1 MAKYEIGDKVSAIVK
16 EKTKTTYNFYGG
28 MQCDDLYDC
37 KTKVVRPAFNIVGVV
52 SIRRKKTGGKVKI
65 VETADGKNYRLDKL
79 TNIVKLWHKEKRHT
93 LPIRIKK

>member
-1 MAKYEIGDKVSAIVK
+1 MVKYEIGDKVSAIVK

-28 MQCDDLYDC
+28 MQCDDLCDC
-37 KTKVVRPAFNIVGVV
+37 TTRVVRPAFNIVGVV

-79 TNIVKLWHKEKRHT
+79 TNIVKL
-93 LPIRIKK
+93 